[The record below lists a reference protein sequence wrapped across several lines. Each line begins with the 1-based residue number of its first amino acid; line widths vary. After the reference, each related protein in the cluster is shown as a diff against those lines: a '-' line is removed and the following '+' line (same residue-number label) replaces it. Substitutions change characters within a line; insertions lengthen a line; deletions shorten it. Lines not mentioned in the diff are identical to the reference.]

1 MRSFMRR
8 IGILLAVIAPVT
20 VQAADLP
27 DPWVQFDNEGR
38 LSVRAIVA
46 PGAECPK
53 LVADGKPVMGSV
65 RSTPNE
71 AYPIQVCAGVVPAV
85 TKKLTVAGL
94 PAPVLPR
101 QVNRIVVV
109 GDTGCRLKG
118 SAVQDCND
126 PVAWPWATVAR
137 RAAAQ
142 KPDLVIH
149 VGDYHYRES
158 PCPEGQPGCAGSPW
172 GDNWAVW
179 KRDMLDPAAPLLAA
193 APWVLVRGNHEL
205 CGRGGLGWFRLFD
218 PDAAVLDCPVMTKP
232 YALSLKGLDLLVF
245 DSADADDDR
254 VRKPKLPLYKAQFHD
269 LLAGAKPHSWLLTHR
284 PLWSHA
290 QGNVP
295 AGAETNATERA
306 AIEGEVPPGLDM
318 VMSGHV
324 HDFAT
329 YDFGPTRPSQ
339 LVVGDSG
346 DANDE
351 ISQRSA
357 PGVEVGGMKL
367 VRGMALRDYGYLVL
381 DRRPSGW
388 DGTLHALDDSVLAR
402 CRFLGRSIA
411 CQPAGRA
418 AAIAAAK

>member
-8 IGILLAVIAPVT
+8 VVFGVALIVPGAG
-20 VQAADLP
+20 QAADFP
-27 DPWVQFDNEGR
+27 EPWVQFDNAGR
-38 LSVRAIVA
+38 LSVRAIVP
-46 PGAECPK
+46 PGAGCPK
-53 LVADGKPVMGSV
+53 VLADGEVVVASV
-65 RSTPNE
+65 RSAPTE
-71 AYPIQVCAGVVPAV
+71 AYPVQVCAAILSPG
-85 TKKLTVAGL
+85 TRKLTIAGL

-118 SAVQDCND
+118 SAIQDCND

-158 PCPEGQPGCAGSPW
+158 ACPEGQPGCVGSPW

-179 KRDMLDPAAPLLAA
+179 KRDMLDPAAPLLAV

-205 CGRGGLGWFRLFD
+205 CGRGGLGWFALFD
-218 PDAAVLDCPVMTKP
+218 PGATMLDCPAMTKP
-232 YALSLKGLDLLVF
+232 YAVSLKGLELLVF

-254 VRKPKLPLYKAQFHD
+254 ARPAKVPLYKTQFHD

-306 AIEGEVPPGLDM
+306 AIDGEVPRGLDM
-318 VMSGHV
+318 VISGHV

-329 YDFGPTRPSQ
+329 YDFGPARPAQ

-351 ISQRSA
+351 ISQMSA
-357 PGVEVGGMKL
+357 PGVEVGGLKL
-367 VRGMALRDYGYLVL
+367 VRGMALRDYGYLVM
-381 DRRPSGW
+381 DRTPSGW
-388 DGTLHALDDSVLAR
+388 NGTLHGLDDSVLAR
-402 CRFLGRSIA
+402 CRFLSRSITCA
-411 CQPAGRA
+411 PAGQKR
-418 AAIAAAK
+418 

>member
-1 MRSFMRR
+1 MRPIMSR
-8 IGILLAVIAPVT
+8 IAFVVALMAPGA
-20 VQAADLP
+20 VQAADFP
-27 DPWVQFDNEGR
+27 DPWVQFDNEGT
-38 LSVRAIVA
+38 LSVRAIVP
-46 PGAECPK
+46 PGAACPK
-53 LVADGKPVMGSV
+53 VLADGAAVASTV
-65 RSTPNE
+65 RSAPTD
-71 AYPIQVCAGVVPAV
+71 AYPLQVCAAIVPAA
-85 TKKLTVAGL
+85 TRKLSVAGL

-101 QVNRIVVV
+101 LVNRIVVV

-118 SAVQDCND
+118 SAVQDCNN
-126 PVAWPWATVAR
+126 PVAWPWSTVAR

-158 PCPEGQPGCAGSPW
+158 ACPEGQSGCAGSPW

-179 KRDMLDPAAPLLAA
+179 KHDMLDPAAPLLAA

-218 PDAAVLDCPVMTKP
+218 SHSTVLDCPVMTKP
-232 YALSLKGLDLLVF
+232 YGVSLKGLDLLVF

-254 VRKPKLPLYKAQFHD
+254 AKPAKVALYKAQFHD

-284 PLWSHA
+284 PLWSLA
-290 QGNVP
+290 QGVVP

-318 VMSGHV
+318 VVSGHV

-329 YDFGPTRPSQ
+329 YDFGGTRPAQ

-346 DANDE
+346 DSNDE
-351 ISQRSA
+351 ISQKSG
-357 PGVEVGGMKL
+357 PGIEVGGMRL
-367 VRGMALRDYGYLVL
+367 VRGVTLRDYGYLVL
-381 DRRPSGW
+381 DRTPSGW
-388 DGTLHALDDSVLAR
+388 AGTLHALDDSVLAT

-411 CQPAGRA
+411 CKPAGHA
-418 AAIAAAK
+418 HDKQAAK